1 MYRRLALLALA
12 STVAVTSLTACGG
25 KEALTAEDAE
35 AALLT
40 EENFP
45 LEGYTATQNA
55 TDESSDSEDD
65 SSFEDFIFMFDD
77 VPDGCK
83 EAGKA
88 LDEAELFKKEGP
100 ESPKATFKNGE
111 KAAEV
116 TIGGKT
122 DNYDKSMDAVE
133 KFADECGELKGGQYG
148 MKMQVDKLD
157 EKDAR
162 GVEMRIGA
170 MGESQ
175 TLVMAVTK
183 VGDNLVG
190 VSGEGMAKDDTLKVL
205 EAQKKAVEE
214 K

>member
-1 MYRRLALLALA
+1 MYRRLGLLALA

-25 KEALTAEDAE
+25 KETLSAEDAE

-162 GVEMRIGA
+162 AWRCA
-170 MGESQ
+170 
-175 TLVMAVTK
+175 
-183 VGDNLVG
+183 
-190 VSGEGMAKDDTLKVL
+190 SGPWVRARPWSWPSPRWGTTWWGCRARAWPRTTR
-205 EAQKKAVEE
+205 
-214 K
+214 